1 MDKVKKL
8 FNKLQTDIKSM
19 LFIQEEIN
27 NKLLKKL
34 KNSKYKND
42 KEFVNSFNLLVDKK
56 TDFNKQDGGRYS
68 IPIKSEYI
76 QKSNDIDRSTLY
88 SVQTPFDLLHADV
101 GDLCF
106 LGKSAADP
114 KYCLLLVD
122 LFTSKVYVY
131 GMKNRSLIPLKLEKF
146 YKELASKRK
155 NKKMRLQ
162 TNLEFKQ
169 KKIFALNKKY
179 NVDMFSIA
187 MCGGKAFAAEQKLR
201 EFKKRLSRLL
211 VLQRNSETKLKS
223 PNILIQKAVENMNSL
238 PTAKYGVEPDKIEK
252 RSLESDCFREWFDI
266 RCFSRISK
274 AQPRCERY
282 QKKKYLRINK
292 KLRVPLEIGEDILL
306 LSSRIKKK
314 SDPGKFYKSTVDNK
328 SFFDKNAIFTITT
341 RQNIDNKTFYWIK
354 NKKTNKKVLFRMIRE
369 EIYTLTGNFW

>member
-1 MDKVKKL
+1 
-8 FNKLQTDIKSM
+8 
-19 LFIQEEIN
+19 
-27 NKLLKKL
+27 
-34 KNSKYKND
+34 
-42 KEFVNSFNLLVDKK
+42 
-56 TDFNKQDGGRYS
+56 
-68 IPIKSEYI
+68 
-76 QKSNDIDRSTLY
+76 
-88 SVQTPFDLLHADV
+88 
-101 GDLCF
+101 
-106 LGKSAADP
+106 
-114 KYCLLLVD
+114 
-122 LFTSKVYVY
+122 
-131 GMKNRSLIPLKLEKF
+131 
-146 YKELASKRK
+146 
-155 NKKMRLQ
+155 MRLQ

-179 NVDMFSIA
+179 NVDMFSTA
-187 MCGGKAFAAEQKLR
+187 VRGRKAFAAEQKLR

-211 VLQRNSETKLKS
+211 VLQRNSKTKLKS

-252 RSLESDCFREWFDI
+252 RSLESDWFREWFDI

-274 AQPRCERY
+274 AQPRYERY

-292 KLRVPLEIGEDILL
+292 KLRVPLEIGKDVLL

-369 EIYTLTGNFW
+369 EIYALTGNFL